1 MNANQYFFAA
11 LIFDYLDFL
20 KNIKGLSE
28 NTAKAYQR
36 DLNKFSKFLESIYK
50 QDIKKLLGKN
60 QLDFENYLPKNKIYL
75 TNSNF
80 YLRD

>member
-36 DLNKFSKFLESIYK
+36 DLNKFSKFLYPCLLPTNNTQSLNFFEFNLGEVTPS
-50 QDIKKLLGKN
+50 KL
-60 QLDFENYLPKNKIYL
+60 EA
-75 TNSNF
+75 
-80 YLRD
+80 R